1 MARIMEN
8 KTFEKD
14 FSSKLASKAILDA
27 YAYRAMPKVD
37 KEKSANELA
46 EEIRNGKDAYVDKAV
61 DVVLVYSQYDITTQP
76 DIISQRDW
84 KMYTLMDM
92 VKKGFIACDDRGND
106 ESPKFRPVS
115 MESALAAVSMHC
127 GISALCVQALNGT
140 GPVLDLVKSVVDIYT
155 QGGFFMVK
163 R

>member
-1 MARIMEN
+1 MEKIMEN
-8 KTFEKD
+8 KKFEKD

-27 YAYRAMPKVD
+27 YAYHAMPNID
-37 KEKSANELA
+37 KEKSANDLA
-46 EEIRNGKDAYVDKAV
+46 EQIRNSKDNYVDKAV
-61 DVVLVYSQYDITTQP
+61 DVILVCPNGDISTQQ
-76 DIISQRDW
+76 DMISQSGW
-84 KMYTLMDM
+84 KMYTLMGM
-92 VKKGFIACDDRGND
+92 VRKGFVTWDGNGNN

-127 GISALCVQALNGT
+127 GISALCVQTLNGT
-140 GPVLDLVKSVVDIYT
+140 GPALDLVKSVVDIYT